1 MSNCKIVKL
10 SNKTM
15 TYTEAIDRLNEIMQ
29 QMESGELDVDALTE
43 TLKEARQLLAFCKE
57 KLHTIEQ
64 DVQQIM
70 TATQGEE

>member
-1 MSNCKIVKL
+1 
-10 SNKTM
+10 M

-43 TLKEARQLLAFCKE
+43 TLKEARQLLTFCKE

-64 DVQQIM
+64 DVQEIM

>member
-1 MSNCKIVKL
+1 MT
-10 SNKTM
+10 TM

>member
-1 MSNCKIVKL
+1 
-10 SNKTM
+10 M

-43 TLKEARQLLAFCKE
+43 TLKEARQLLTFCKE

-64 DVQQIM
+64 NVQEIM

>member
-1 MSNCKIVKL
+1 
-10 SNKTM
+10 M

>member
-1 MSNCKIVKL
+1 
-10 SNKTM
+10 M

-43 TLKEARQLLAFCKE
+43 TLKEARQLLTLCKE

-64 DVQQIM
+64 DVQEIM

>member
-1 MSNCKIVKL
+1 
-10 SNKTM
+10 M
-15 TYTEAIDRLNEIMQ
+15 TYTEAINRLNEIMQ

>member
-1 MSNCKIVKL
+1 
-10 SNKTM
+10 M

-57 KLHTIEQ
+57 KLHTIDQ
-64 DVQQIM
+64 DVQEIM